1 MLIHGFRVPRITRTK
16 SEILIHKMSLICQS
30 IDNST
35 NGAWMQPF
43 SPLLLVLLSD
53 LLQRAVALLFLS
65 SCKISTFFVT
75 LDLSGAFG
83 S

>member
-1 MLIHGFRVPRITRTK
+1 VLHVQPEQK
-16 SEILIHKMSLICQS
+16 LEILIHKTSLICQS

-43 SPLLLVLLSD
+43 SPFLLVFLSD
-53 LLQRAVALLFLS
+53 LLQRAVALSLLS
-65 SCKISTFFVT
+65 NRKISTYFVA
-75 LDLSGAFG
+75 LYLSGEFE